1 MSKRTYSWNAYESEL
16 LSGVDGSSGTITVT
30 SAVGLQAPAY
40 LVIDPDDNARREYV
54 RVTNI
59 ASNVFTVTRGLGGS
73 VGGVGQA
80 HDSGAKVR
88 AVAVHQWLDDI
99 FDDIEANT
107 SDIATNTS
115 DITIVEDAVQLVDAN
130 LSGHIVNPGDPHAAA
145 GYLKNA
151 DVSGVFLPLA
161 GGTVTGPIVD
171 SVPNTPPASDGTH
184 VNRFYV
190 DDLGN
195 VLQAQIDDNAAD
207 ILALQLATV
216 DWDDIVGK
224 PTTFTPSAHTH
235 AATEIVSGTLAIAR
249 IPTGTSSSTVALGNH
264 THPYLPLAGGTV
276 TGGTTFNSYVRSN
289 EFYFRSDTDAGMA
302 YVSNGIGSFR
312 VGGTEIARFSNNVAT
327 GLQITLS
334 GNLGARTVRNIWLTS
349 STPTGSLIKGD
360 IWMTT
365 S

>member
-16 LSGVDGSSGTITVT
+16 LSGVDGSSGSITVT

-115 DITIVEDAVQLVDAN
+115 DITNVEAAVQLVDAN

-145 GYLKNA
+145 GYLKDA

-184 VNRFYV
+184 VNRFFV

-195 VLQAQIDDNAAD
+195 VLQQQIDQNAAD
-207 ILALQLATV
+207 ILALQLGVV

-235 AATEIVSGTLAIAR
+235 TAAEIVSGTLAIAR
-249 IPTGTSSSTVALGNH
+249 IPTGTSGSTVALGNH
-264 THPYLPLAGGTV
+264 SHAFLPLSGGTL
-276 TGGTTFNSYVRSN
+276 TGNLTVNTNLYSN
-289 EFYFRSDTDAGMA
+289 AYWFRSDIDSGMIYLSSGLGA
-302 YVSNGIGSFR
+302 FRANG
-312 VGGTEIARFSNNVAT
+312 VEVARFSNDVGT
-327 GLQITLS
+327 GLQVS
-334 GNLGARTVRNIWLTS
+334 VAANLGARSVRNIWLTS
-349 STPTGSLIKGD
+349 SNPGGASIKGD